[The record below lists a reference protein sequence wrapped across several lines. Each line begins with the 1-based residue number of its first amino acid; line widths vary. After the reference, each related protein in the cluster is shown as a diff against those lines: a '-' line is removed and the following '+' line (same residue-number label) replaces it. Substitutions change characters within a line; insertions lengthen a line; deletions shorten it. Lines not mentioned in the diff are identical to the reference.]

1 MATFSEGFLSQLGR
15 PAMSQ
20 SLFDLGSAIGGVP
33 GQMKQQRKQQEFNQ
47 LMQQIQG
54 AQGSGDFTSMKILAQ
69 QLATINPEEAAK
81 VMQAATALEQKL
93 GLQKALEGLF
103 DLGESITPEAYM
115 AAGQKA
121 LAAGDTETALAL
133 RDKAQGLSETEAT
146 RQAETAAI
154 QQELQGYMTNPKAS
168 PEVKRMANQI
178 YRGFVGGGMQPAAI
192 SQQLAALRDLAKP
205 KAVGSRAAPI
215 FKDLMRPNPQTGQE
229 EKRTIRFD
237 RDPVTG
243 APIETDVGRPVPEES
258 APDSVRESVK
268 LLDIE
273 DNLIGEVRDLS
284 SKALRAEELAANFEK
299 YDPVGGLQGSFI
311 EFAKEVS
318 GQQDVI
324 SALRTEASRLTTGAA
339 VAALPKG
346 PASDKDI
353 ALVLRG
359 VPPANAGA
367 EYFASYARGVAKMQ
381 KAEAQYKR
389 EQLNWLSKKRSY
401 EGFNAHM
408 TRKKVQEQFAATDPI
423 ALREMEAN
431 IDDSNY
437 RRSFIK
443 NIGYDY
449 VQYKQELEDANAI
462 LGDL

>member
-1 MATFSEGFLSQLGR
+1 MAKFSESFLQQLGR
-15 PAMSQ
+15 PGFSQ
-20 SLFDLGSAIGGVP
+20 GMFDLGQAIGGAQ
-33 GQMKQQRKQQEFNQ
+33 GQIRDQRKKQEFNQ

-54 AQGSGDFTSMKILAQ
+54 AQGSKDFTSMKILAQ
-69 QLATINPEEAAK
+69 QLARTNPEEAAK

-93 GLQKALEGLF
+93 GQEKALEGLF
-103 DLGESITPEAYM
+103 TEGVPTSESIMT
-115 AAGQKA
+115 AGKAA
-121 LAAGDTETALAL
+121 LAAGDPETALAL
-133 RDKAQGLSETEAT
+133 QERATALGTTT
-146 RQAETAAI
+146 RQKETKRKAAVT
-154 QQELQGYMTNPKAS
+154 ELQGFMQDPRVSK
-168 PEVKRMANQI
+168 EDKLQV
-178 YRGFVGGGMQPAAI
+178 RGVLQGLAT
-192 SQQLAALRDLAKP
+192 SQTDVEAVEPQLQGFRDRFKP
-205 KAVGSRAAPI
+205 KAVGSRSAPKE
-215 FKDLMRPNPQTGQE
+215 FEVME
-229 EKRTIRFD
+229 EQPDGSMKKVTKFAQQ
-237 RDPVTG
+237 DPVTG
-243 APIETDVGRPVPEES
+243 KLTYETVGLTPPKEF
-258 APDSVRESVK
+258 APDSVKESAA
-268 LLDIE
+268 LLKIE
-273 DNLIGEVRDLS
+273 NSLTEEVRDLS
-284 SKALRAEELAANFEK
+284 SKALRADELAANFEK
-299 YDPVGGLQGSFI
+299 YDPVGGLQGSFM

-389 EQLNWLSKKRSY
+389 EQLNWLSTKRNY
-401 EGFNAHM
+401 AGFNSHM
-408 TRKKVQEQFAATDPI
+408 TRKKVQEQFAATDPTAI
-423 ALREMEAN
+423 REMEAN
-431 IDDSNY
+431 IDDPNY

-443 NIGYDY
+443 NMGYDY

>member
-69 QLATINPEEAAK
+69 QLAPLSPQEADK
-81 VMQAATALEQKL
+81 VMQAAVALEQKQ
-93 GLQKALEGLF
+93 GQEKALEGLF

>member
-47 LMQQIQG
+47 LIQQIQG

-69 QLATINPEEAAK
+69 QLAPLSPQEAAK
-81 VMQAATALEQKL
+81 VMQAATALEQKQ
-93 GLQKALEGLF
+93 GQQKALEGLF